1 MIPLPV
7 GAGEIA
13 YSEHGTGEAV
23 VLVHA
28 GVFTD
33 WFVPLSDSRVLDSF
47 RVVRIRRAGYG
58 GVQPSRHLTLADHA
72 DHLVGLARHL
82 GLTRAHW
89 VGHSSGCQILLQLA
103 LDRPDLVRTLT
114 LIEPAAGGGFAVPAA
129 EELGRLY
136 VGPAMEAFAEGNL
149 DTAFQLFMR
158 GVCGEHYRSVLE
170 QRLGSQAVD
179 EAIRQ
184 SAFFFRDEVPAVL
197 ESTLSAADAARIRC
211 PVLVAEGADSQAEGA
226 LAPQIT
232 ALATRLL
239 PHAEVVRV
247 PGTNH
252 LMPLQDPEAVA
263 RVIHGFVFRHS

>member
-1 MIPLPV
+1 M
-7 GAGEIA
+7 
-13 YSEHGTGEAV
+13 
-23 VLVHA
+23 
-28 GVFTD
+28 
-33 WFVPLSDSRVLDSF
+33 
-47 RVVRIRRAGYG
+47 
-58 GVQPSRHLTLADHA
+58 ADHA
-72 DHLVGLARHL
+72 DHLVSLADHL
-82 GLTRAHW
+82 CLSRAHW
-89 VGHSSGCQILLQLA
+89 VGHSSSCQIVLQLA

-136 VGPAMEAFAEGNL
+136 VGPAMGAFAEGNL

-211 PVLVAEGADSQAEGA
+211 PVLVAEGEDSQAEGP

-239 PHAEVVRV
+239 PHAEVVGV

-252 LMPLQDPEAVA
+252 MMPLQDPEAVA
-263 RVIHGFVFRHS
+263 RVIHGFVCRHS